1 MIRVVVL
8 SNFSGFPLTW
18 TGGTT
23 GGHIVPCLAHEIE
36 WTNNR
41 SLSTGFAFTN
51 ATQDTIWLSW
61 CPATPP
67 TDVHLPV
74 HHNSPRHFSRIVPQ
88 PVLSQ
93 EINPS
98 PVPYFPLI
106 FIKSYK
112 FISSPIFEPTDVSP
126 YNGSSFPYIYLSSQ
140 LDDICRLDKGEF
152 NPDIQITYKGFEKY
166 WTQYR
171 SFI

>member
-1 MIRVVVL
+1 MDTLRRVWPMKL
-8 SNFSGFPLTW
+8 SGLIIDLYLLDLLLLMQLKTRFGFLDALPHHRLMF
-18 TGGTT
+18 
-23 GGHIVPCLAHEIE
+23 IL
-36 WTNNR
+36 
-41 SLSTGFAFTN
+41 LSTT
-51 ATQDTIWLSW
+51 
-61 CPATPP
+61 TPQGISAE
-67 TDVHLPV
+67 LY
-74 HHNSPRHFSRIVPQ
+74 FSLFCHRRLIH
-88 PVLSQ
+88 
-93 EINPS
+93 
-98 PVPYFPLI
+98 PLCRTFH

-140 LDDICRLDKGEF
+140 LDDICRLDKGAF